1 MSCLYQVAKFISL
14 KDEAVFKTEEK
25 RNELEA
31 YILRTKSFLASEWT
45 QFIEQN
51 EKKTFA
57 DKLTV
62 AEDWLYSAEGY
73 ESDYTQLSKQLSK
86 LTMIGDPVI
95 R

>member
-1 MSCLYQVAKFISL
+1 MTASELKMLCLEEAQMAE

-57 DKLTV
+57 INSPLLKTGYTLPRATNLTH
-62 AEDWLYSAEGY
+62 SAEQ
-73 ESDYTQLSKQLSK
+73 QLSNL
-86 LTMIGDPVI
+86 P
-95 R
+95 